1 MGNGNSGPS
10 YIDPITVS
18 SYDPPN
24 IKKKDLVYISETF
37 RGTRI
42 YNTNKSSINLIMFIF
57 IFLMI
62 LFIIYFYSIS

>member
-37 RGTRI
+37 TEEVN
-42 YNTNKSSINLIMFIF
+42 YQK
-57 IFLMI
+57 LMI
-62 LFIIYFYSIS
+62 SIMLITETLKK